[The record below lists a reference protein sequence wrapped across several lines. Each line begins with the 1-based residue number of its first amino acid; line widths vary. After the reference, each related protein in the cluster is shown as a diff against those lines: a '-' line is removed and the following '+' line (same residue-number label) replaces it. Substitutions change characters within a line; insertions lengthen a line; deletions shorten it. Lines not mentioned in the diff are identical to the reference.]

1 MAVVSRAPRTDPVK
15 AASSTCARVRKKKK
29 KRTER
34 ADLDL
39 PNIVAQAEGAVSD
52 AFIGHVAHA

>member
-1 MAVVSRAPRTDPVK
+1 MAVVSKAPRTDPVK

-29 KRTER
+29 RMEM

-39 PNIVAQAEGAVSD
+39 PNIVAQAEGPVSD